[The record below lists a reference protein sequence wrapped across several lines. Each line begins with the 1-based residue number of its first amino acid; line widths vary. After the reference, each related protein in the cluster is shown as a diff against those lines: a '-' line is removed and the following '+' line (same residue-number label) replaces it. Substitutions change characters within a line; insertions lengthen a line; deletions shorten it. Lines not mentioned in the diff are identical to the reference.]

1 MSFISFNKESRD
13 LSENELTGTIP
24 PTIGN
29 LKKLELLFVYFVRIL
44 LISFSNFIKGEFL
57 KMN

>member
-29 LKKLELLFVYFVRIL
+29 LKKLELLFVYFVGIL
-44 LISFSNFIKGEFL
+44 LISYLTLLKENF
-57 KMN
+57 